1 MRFSSLTPLI
11 LILAFSCSSEQPHD
25 HASHEGKGLN
35 DAFLADNLKVEEWV
49 ERFEKEGREIFSQRA
64 EIAATAN
71 LTAGMVMADIGAGT
85 GLFEPLF
92 SQAVGTSGKV
102 IAVDIAKDFLTRI
115 DGFEIANVETV
126 LCDEHTTGL
135 EANSIDV
142 AFVCDTYHHF
152 SNPADTLASIHQA
165 LKPGGHLIIV
175 EFHRIE
181 GESSDWI
188 MKHVRAGEKVFT
200 DEITAAGFEVVKRHE
215 ILEQNYILDFKRVN

>member
-85 GLFEPLF
+85 GL
-92 SQAVGTSGKV
+92 TSGTEMESRGRECV
-102 IAVDIAKDFLTRI
+102 R
-115 DGFEIANVETV
+115 GFSA
-126 LCDEHTTGL
+126 
-135 EANSIDV
+135 AMS
-142 AFVCDTYHHF
+142 
-152 SNPADTLASIHQA
+152 
-165 LKPGGHLIIV
+165 
-175 EFHRIE
+175 
-181 GESSDWI
+181 ESSPW
-188 MKHVRAGEKVFT
+188 
-200 DEITAAGFEVVKRHE
+200 
-215 ILEQNYILDFKRVN
+215 